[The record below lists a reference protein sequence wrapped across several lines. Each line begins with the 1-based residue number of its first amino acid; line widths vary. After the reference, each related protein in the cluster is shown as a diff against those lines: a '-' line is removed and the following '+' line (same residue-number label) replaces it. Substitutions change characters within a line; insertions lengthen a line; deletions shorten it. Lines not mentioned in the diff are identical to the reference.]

1 MLLLSGG
8 VLMAAVGALAGYAL
22 APSPRLAT
30 VPAVAYVL
38 GAALST
44 LPASFFM
51 KRRGRRAGFLLG
63 SSLGIAGGA
72 VGAIAIALHSFTLL
86 LAGTFLSGIYNAFGQ
101 YYRFAAA
108 DAAPPDW
115 KSRAIS
121 LTLAG
126 GIFGGF
132 IGPAVGRVTRD
143 LVEPQFLASYAV
155 LAVFALGSL
164 VIAAGLSF
172 PEQSAEERHGR
183 GRPLGVILRQPTVVV
198 AVLAAAVGYGVMNLL
213 MSVTPL
219 AMDLCCHHPFADA
232 TFVLQWH
239 VIGMFAP
246 SFFTGSLMKR
256 FGVLQVT
263 LAGVACLFACV
274 GFAVSGQAVMNFWW
288 ALVLL
293 GVGWN
298 FTYIGGST
306 LLTETYRPSE
316 KAKAQGANEITVFG
330 VQALS
335 SFAAGVLVNS
345 AGWQIVNFAAVP
357 MILAALGAAAW
368 LLATRRR
375 NPGAPSAP

>member
-1 MLLLSGG
+1 
-8 VLMAAVGALAGYAL
+8 
-22 APSPRLAT
+22 
-30 VPAVAYVL
+30 VPAVTYVL

-63 SSLGIAGGA
+63 SSLGMAGGA
-72 VGAIAIALHSFTLL
+72 VGAIAIAVHSFTLL

-132 IGPAVGRVTRD
+132 IGPAAGRFTRD
-143 LVEPQFLASYAV
+143 LAEPRFLASYAA
-155 LAVFALGSL
+155 LAVFALASF

-172 PEQSAEERHGR
+172 PEQSSEERHGT
-183 GRPLGVILRQPTVVV
+183 GRPLGAILRQPAVVV

-219 AMDLCCHHPFADA
+219 AMDLCCGHPFADA

-246 SFFTGSLMKR
+246 SFFTGGLIR
-256 FGVLQVT
+256 RVGVLNVLLVGAAVMFLCVAIAMSGVT
-263 LAGVACLFACV
+263 L
-274 GFAVSGQAVMNFWW
+274 MHFWW
-288 ALVLL
+288 ALTLL

-298 FTYIGGST
+298 FLYIGGT
-306 LLTETYRPSE
+306 MLLTEAHRPAE
-316 KAKAQGANEITVFG
+316 KAKVQGVNDSLVFAVMVSSSLTSGVVVTGSGGWAMLTKLTVPFL
-330 VQALS
+330 ALM
-335 SFAAGVLVNS
+335 A
-345 AGWQIVNFAAVP
+345 
-357 MILAALGAAAW
+357 
-368 LLATRRR
+368 LATSILWIRERR
-375 NPGAPSAP
+375 NRARG

>member
-1 MLLLSGG
+1 MLLLSSG

-30 VPAVAYVL
+30 APAVTYVL
-38 GAALST
+38 GAAIST
-44 LPASFFM
+44 LPASLFM

-63 SSLGIAGGA
+63 SSLGMAGGA
-72 VGAIAIALHSFTLL
+72 VGAIAIAAHSFTLL
-86 LAGTFLSGIYNAFGQ
+86 LAGTFLCGIYNAFGQ

-115 KSRAIS
+115 QSRAIS

-132 IGPAVGRVTRD
+132 IGPAVGRFTRD
-143 LVEPQFLASYAV
+143 LVGPQFLASYAA
-155 LAVFALGSL
+155 LAVFALASL

-172 PEQSAEERHGR
+172 PEQSAEERHGT
-183 GRPLGVILRQPTVVV
+183 GRPLGVILRQPAVVV

-246 SFFTGSLMKR
+246 SFFTGGLIR
-256 FGVLQVT
+256 RVGVLNVLLAGAALLFVCVAIAMSGVT
-263 LAGVACLFACV
+263 L
-274 GFAVSGQAVMNFWW
+274 MHFWW
-288 ALVLL
+288 ALTLL

-298 FTYIGGST
+298 FLYIGGT
-306 LLTETYRPSE
+306 MLLTEAHRPAE
-316 KAKAQGANEITVFG
+316 KAKVQGVNDSLVFAVMVSSSLTSGVVVTGTGGWAMLTRLTVPFL
-330 VQALS
+330 ALT
-335 SFAAGVLVNS
+335 A
-345 AGWQIVNFAAVP
+345 
-357 MILAALGAAAW
+357 
-368 LLATRRR
+368 LATSILWIREHRSMAR
-375 NPGAPSAP
+375 G